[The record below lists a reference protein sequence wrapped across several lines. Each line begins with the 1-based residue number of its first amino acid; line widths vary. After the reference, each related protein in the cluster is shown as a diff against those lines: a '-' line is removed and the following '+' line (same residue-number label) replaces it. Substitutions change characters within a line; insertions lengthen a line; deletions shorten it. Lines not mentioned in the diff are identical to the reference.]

1 MDYENCT
8 QISTAGVFVIYLLNF
23 INSKNISRSNHTNYQ
38 MNMTLKL
45 KKVILTY
52 RYFFR
57 IWLTQTFG
65 THTQETTVREL
76 DSAESALTVLV

>member
-1 MDYENCT
+1 
-8 QISTAGVFVIYLLNF
+8 
-23 INSKNISRSNHTNYQ
+23 

-45 KKVILTY
+45 KNLILTY
-52 RYFFR
+52 IYLFR

-76 DSAESALTVLV
+76 DSAESALPVLV